1 MPTVSTPS
9 DAVPAGG
16 NRGPDTP
23 SGQGPL
29 SWTRGRF
36 SDGRGAAS
44 RPVDVAIDRDQNQL
58 VIRRT
63 DGTVET
69 AWQLNR
75 VETGEPL
82 GKASVDVLIHEPG
95 RAGATLFVGDPG
107 FVKQLGAAAPHVTSA
122 GRRWKTATP
131 FLIVA
136 ACLAALVGILAAI
149 EFSPARALASMVPRD
164 TRAALGRQVMLAVG
178 GAVETCNAP
187 DGMAALQ
194 RLTDK
199 LSAAAGPGRKFE
211 VRVARSNVVNA
222 FAAPGEQIVIMNGL
236 LKQAA
241 SADEVAGVLAHEMG
255 HGIELHPEAGIIRTV
270 GLAVAAEMILGGSG
284 GGNIG
289 SIGVALANLGYTRAA
304 EREADAHALAILK
317 AASISPEGIAAFFE
331 RMDRS
336 ERARPAGTGR
346 NRDANDKQ
354 SETGKGEA
362 NKPSEFP
369 GSELLRTHPANSE
382 RLASIRSAIGKYPT
396 VPAMDA
402 ADWEALKSICGD
414 PARTGTDQIPPS
426 RQGPPTRPSDR
437 TGREI

>member
-1 MPTVSTPS
+1 MPSVSTPS

-16 NRGPDTP
+16 DRGLNKPGGP
-23 SGQGPL
+23 GPL
-29 SWTRGRF
+29 SWTLGRF

-44 RPVDVAIDRDQNQL
+44 RLVDVAIDRGHNQL
-58 VIRRT
+58 LIRRT
-63 DGTVET
+63 DSTLEL
-69 AWQLNR
+69 AWQLSR
-75 VETGEPL
+75 LETGEPVS
-82 GKASVDVLIHEPG
+82 KASVDVLIHEPG
-95 RAGATLFVGDPG
+95 RAGATLFVADAG
-107 FVKQLGAAAPHVTSA
+107 FVKQLGAAAPHVTGA

-136 ACLAALVGILAAI
+136 AFLAALVGILAAI

-164 TRAALGRQVMLAVG
+164 TRAALGRQVMLAVR

-187 DGMAALQ
+187 DGVAALQ

-336 ERARPAGTGR
+336 ERARPASAGR
-346 NRDANDKQ
+346 KGDATAKPN
-354 SETGKGEA
+354 EPGKGA
-362 NKPSEFP
+362 ADKPADFP
-369 GSELLRTHPANSE
+369 GFELLRTHPANSE
-382 RLASIRSAIGKYPT
+382 RLATIRSAIGKYPT

-414 PARTGTDQIPPS
+414 QAGGGTNHVPPS
-426 RQGPPTRPSDR
+426 RQGPLTRPSDR